1 MIYLPYFILISSHSF
16 VKSCTLPSRVA
27 GWTWMASSCEDSR
40 RSTPWKRGLD
50 GNHDG
55 NHGNLE
61 NSSEAM
67 INGYNGGEMVVKM
80 GSI

>member
-1 MIYLPYFILISSHSF
+1 
-16 VKSCTLPSRVA
+16 
-27 GWTWMASSCEDSR
+27 MASSCEDSR